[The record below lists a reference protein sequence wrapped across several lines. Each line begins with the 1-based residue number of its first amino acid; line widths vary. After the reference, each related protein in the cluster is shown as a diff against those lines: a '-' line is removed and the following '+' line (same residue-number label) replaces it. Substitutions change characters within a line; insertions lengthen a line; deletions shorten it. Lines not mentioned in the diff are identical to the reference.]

1 MQLIAVR
8 MSSTGCVTSQVN
20 FDLILAL
27 NMHCTVQISQY
38 HGTASCA
45 CKFAVQVGFVVGTDG
60 IVPFLKQ
67 CMLQPLFV
75 LCTLVV
81 CFSAVQ
87 IMFELRAI
95 EQEQKQVPQTAHVQA
110 HALSHQVFRSKAQQA
125 EEAHQVLGG
134 QQAWTACLLVHADRL
149 HWL

>member
-1 MQLIAVR
+1 ML
-8 MSSTGCVTSQVN
+8 
-20 FDLILAL
+20 LL
-27 NMHCTVQISQY
+27 NMHCTIHFSQY
-38 HGTASCA
+38 HGSGNCV

-67 CMLQPLFV
+67 CMSQPLFV

-95 EQEQKQVPQTAHVQA
+95 EQGRKQVLETAHVQA
-110 HALSHQVFRSKAQQA
+110 HALSHQVLTS
-125 EEAHQVLGG
+125 
-134 QQAWTACLLVHADRL
+134 T
-149 HWL
+149 